1 MEVWRHGDVMVARAA
16 GKPVDARRCAH
27 VTLAR
32 GEATGH
38 SHRVADPSTATLWQ
52 ADGDLYLEVVADSA
66 TLVHQEH
73 KPIALPHGLY
83 RVWLQRE
90 YTRQVPS
97 GALSTEA
104 RRVQCPGFLHAWER

>member
-1 MEVWRHGDVMVARAA
+1 MEVWRHGDVMVARTEE
-16 GKPVDARRCAH
+16 KPVDARRCAH

-52 ADGDLYLEVVADSA
+52 TAEELYLEVVADSA

-73 KPIALPHGLY
+73 NPITLPQGLY

-90 YTRQVPS
+90 YTPS
-97 GALSTEA
+97 AI
-104 RRVQCPGFLHAWER
+104 RRVVD